1 MSHTG
6 VGALQSPL
14 LLHGSLMHVPIEPF
28 VWVQYSPVAQLS
40 TPPSVTRQP
49 VVHVPDAA
57 FDVSQ

>member
-1 MSHTG
+1 